1 MVPTYDLVIVGTGT
15 AAMGVAM
22 RVRAAGWRVAVIDF
36 RPFGGTCALRAC
48 DPKKVLVSGAETV
61 DLVYRMR
68 GHGVTGNCSINWPE
82 LMAFKRT
89 FTDPVQEE
97 NRQKYAIY
105 HSSRKVVTSQLA
117 KITCP
122 RSRLYRNLDPWRR
135 TSYWSDFQD
144 IINRDAKPGPS
155 AGQKMCGVSQ
165 S

>member
-1 MVPTYDLVIVGTGT
+1 MIASFTTIRPARAGCRGSF
-15 AAMGVAM
+15 VAF
-22 RVRAAGWRVAVIDF
+22 RVDCRQ
-36 RPFGGTCALRAC
+36 P
-48 DPKKVLVSGAETV
+48 
-61 DLVYRMR
+61 
-68 GHGVTGNCSINWPE
+68 GHYTRFGVTSGWAVTRPE
-82 LMAFKRT
+82 HGQLGFLRLDWLVNERM
-89 FTDPVQEE
+89 
-97 NRQKYAIY
+97 AIY